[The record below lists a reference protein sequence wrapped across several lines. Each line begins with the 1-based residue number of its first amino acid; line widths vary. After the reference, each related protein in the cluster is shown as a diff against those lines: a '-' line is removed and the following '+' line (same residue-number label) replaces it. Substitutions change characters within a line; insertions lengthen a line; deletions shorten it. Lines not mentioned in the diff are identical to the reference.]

1 MNYRERRA
9 LFTRLTEAMER
20 SDWPSAIALADAL
33 RGEEQLERRMFDA
46 VLSAYI
52 DGNDRERAAAAGR
65 EYAVRFPADGMSH
78 FYLGRVAFLTD
89 DWAAAERHFRAALS
103 DDGLTGWYR
112 GAAESI
118 YGTLC
123 REEGRPAE
131 ASAHYLASCREK
143 DLAHG
148 KATEYSNYLFNLHYR
163 AQETPFLRRA
173 AEGYGRLIAEDGR
186 EVYTHERTPF
196 ADVRKLRIGYLSHDL
211 RFHVVAFFLYALL
224 HDYDRG
230 RFEVYAYTDCREDG
244 ASRGFQAMVDV
255 WRDVRGSSYAEIARL
270 VHEDRIDILFEPGGH
285 TAYNFLRAL
294 AHRPAPVQ
302 ISGIGYFDTTGL
314 SAVNYFLGD
323 RYADPAENDASFV
336 EQLVRLPKSHFCYM
350 WHDAP
355 GLPAPAPFLR
365 KGYVTF
371 GCFNNFA
378 KVTDEMLRVWA
389 AILAAV
395 PDSRLYLKAAVF
407 NHEEGKRLALAR
419 LAAAGIDRGRL
430 VLGRQEPIYLQA
442 YRDVDIALDTYP
454 YPGGGT
460 TCDALY
466 MGVPVISCYGQQHG
480 TRFGYSLLMNLG
492 HAELCAPTLAAYAAA
507 AVSLARDDA
516 RLARLH
522 RTLRA
527 EMLASPLMQG
537 MDYAGCMEQV
547 YTRLFLDW
555 QEADLSAAERAVLAE
570 KERAALTQA
579 LAAED
584 WPRVRLLAGALT
596 ARERDEGRGLVATVG
611 APAAEAPS
619 LVVPGRA
626 AWAWEALA
634 LACIAG
640 GEWARASFALR
651 QAIAREETPKVEHLR
666 LLAQAEIALGHYV
679 RGYEAAAATRRA
691 LESQKGTASFRRSVL
706 TLYAK
711 AALSTGRHRQAVAAY
726 QFAAQLAQREG
737 MHAEACALYSSYLLA
752 AHCLPLSEETYGR
765 MHCGYQVL
773 LSFVTPLPAPP
784 VYGHDRIRVGYLS
797 GDFRHHVMFS
807 FLYALLAAHD
817 ARAFEVYCYS
827 LSDVEDDFTALVRQA
842 ADVFRTVHGRSYEEI
857 ARTIRADEIDV
868 LVDLGG
874 HSAGAGLPV
883 LAWRPACV
891 QVSGLGYP
899 HATGL
904 AAVDAFLTDQQAD
917 GAAQQ
922 ADWLRYHEAPVF
934 LRSQFCYTGRSD
946 LAPSAGAPC
955 KERGYVTFGVFQ
967 RYQKITDEMLCLW
980 QSILDAVPGS
990 RLLLKC
996 DAFGE
1001 PEGVLAAIAR
1011 LERLGL
1017 DISRV
1022 DCEAASPDYMER
1034 LRDGVDI
1041 ALDTYPYPGGGTTC
1055 DALYMGV
1062 PVVTR
1067 YGRRRDTR
1075 FGLSILAAAGL
1086 AELAFETPEAY
1097 VAGAVALA
1105 RDAAGLELLH
1115 RQLRALLLRSPL
1127 MDAEG
1132 YTREVEQVYCH
1143 LVARRETSSV
1153 QTVSAA
1159 MTRENPGL
1167 EQAAEHVVAESDF
1180 KEVTGRRACP
1190 QVVEAGEDTTV
1201 QLASIHEKLA
1211 PVLQL
1216 KERGALFEALDRLH
1230 AFVQSGALR
1239 ADEIWRARYLESS
1252 LRYQLCDLKGALAA
1266 SWAAIQSPL
1275 GQPLRIQQMEYS
1287 DHLFM
1292 LHYLPHVSDE
1302 VWKARQLG
1310 YDAFTRA
1317 CRQFS
1322 HAPERHV
1329 HARLRIGYLAYVFR
1343 ENVESYF
1350 TMPLLLGYDRSSFE
1364 VYCYQLQEERDLLTE
1379 EIEKHVTS
1387 FRTFAQNVPFSEVAR
1402 DIYED
1407 EIDILFDFDVHASG
1421 GRTMAVMCYRPAP
1434 VQVAGIGYMSTSGS
1448 SAVDYFL
1455 GDGYCD
1461 PPGLHDEDFCEEI
1474 LRMRHSHFCYTP
1486 SERVRRI
1493 RRQYAP
1499 HTPVVFGSFN
1509 NFYKLTD
1516 EMLTLWLRIV
1526 RAVPG
1531 SHLLLKNSSHK
1542 AAALRVTRRR
1552 LLCLGFRAEEFTLED
1567 ADGTYLARYL
1577 DVDIALDPYPYT
1589 GGATTLEALY
1599 MGVPVVSRYGRRHG
1613 ERFGYSI
1620 LRNLGLE
1627 ALCTDDTEAYVR
1639 IAVDLAHQ
1647 PERLAWLHAELPAR
1661 MQASPL
1667 MDGVAYVREM
1677 ECHYKEIWRRYLA
1690 RQAGNQAAS
1699 SYNKN

>member
-1 MNYRERRA
+1 M
-9 LFTRLTEAMER
+9 
-20 SDWPSAIALADAL
+20 
-33 RGEEQLERRMFDA
+33 
-46 VLSAYI
+46 
-52 DGNDRERAAAAGR
+52 
-65 EYAVRFPADGMSH
+65 
-78 FYLGRVAFLTD
+78 
-89 DWAAAERHFRAALS
+89 
-103 DDGLTGWYR
+103 
-112 GAAESI
+112 
-118 YGTLC
+118 
-123 REEGRPAE
+123 
-131 ASAHYLASCREK
+131 
-143 DLAHG
+143 
-148 KATEYSNYLFNLHYR
+148 
-163 AQETPFLRRA
+163 
-173 AEGYGRLIAEDGR
+173 
-186 EVYTHERTPF
+186 
-196 ADVRKLRIGYLSHDL
+196 
-211 RFHVVAFFLYALL
+211 
-224 HDYDRG
+224 
-230 RFEVYAYTDCREDG
+230 
-244 ASRGFQAMVDV
+244 
-255 WRDVRGSSYAEIARL
+255 
-270 VHEDRIDILFEPGGH
+270 
-285 TAYNFLRAL
+285 
-294 AHRPAPVQ
+294 
-302 ISGIGYFDTTGL
+302 
-314 SAVNYFLGD
+314 
-323 RYADPAENDASFV
+323 
-336 EQLVRLPKSHFCYM
+336 
-350 WHDAP
+350 
-355 GLPAPAPFLR
+355 
-365 KGYVTF
+365 
-371 GCFNNFA
+371 
-378 KVTDEMLRVWA
+378 
-389 AILAAV
+389 
-395 PDSRLYLKAAVF
+395 
-407 NHEEGKRLALAR
+407 
-419 LAAAGIDRGRL
+419 
-430 VLGRQEPIYLQA
+430 
-442 YRDVDIALDTYP
+442 
-454 YPGGGT
+454 
-460 TCDALY
+460 
-466 MGVPVISCYGQQHG
+466 
-480 TRFGYSLLMNLG
+480 
-492 HAELCAPTLAAYAAA
+492 
-507 AVSLARDDA
+507 
-516 RLARLH
+516 
-522 RTLRA
+522 
-527 EMLASPLMQG
+527 
-537 MDYAGCMEQV
+537 
-547 YTRLFLDW
+547 
-555 QEADLSAAERAVLAE
+555 
-570 KERAALTQA
+570 
-579 LAAED
+579 
-584 WPRVRLLAGALT
+584 
-596 ARERDEGRGLVATVG
+596 
-611 APAAEAPS
+611 
-619 LVVPGRA
+619 
-626 AWAWEALA
+626 
-634 LACIAG
+634 
-640 GEWARASFALR
+640 
-651 QAIAREETPKVEHLR
+651 
-666 LLAQAEIALGHYV
+666 
-679 RGYEAAAATRRA
+679 
-691 LESQKGTASFRRSVL
+691 
-706 TLYAK
+706 
-711 AALSTGRHRQAVAAY
+711 
-726 QFAAQLAQREG
+726 
-737 MHAEACALYSSYLLA
+737 
-752 AHCLPLSEETYGR
+752 
-765 MHCGYQVL
+765 
-773 LSFVTPLPAPP
+773 
-784 VYGHDRIRVGYLS
+784 
-797 GDFRHHVMFS
+797 
-807 FLYALLAAHD
+807 
-817 ARAFEVYCYS
+817 
-827 LSDVEDDFTALVRQA
+827 
-842 ADVFRTVHGRSYEEI
+842 
-857 ARTIRADEIDV
+857 
-868 LVDLGG
+868 
-874 HSAGAGLPV
+874 
-883 LAWRPACV
+883 
-891 QVSGLGYP
+891 
-899 HATGL
+899 
-904 AAVDAFLTDQQAD
+904 DAFLTDQQAD

-922 ADWLRYHEAPVF
+922 ADWQRYHEAPVF

-1075 FGLSILAAAGL
+1075 FGLSILEAAGL

-1097 VAGAVALA
+1097 VAGVVALA

-1132 YTREVEQVYCH
+1132 YTREVEQVYRH
-1143 LVARRETSSV
+1143 LLARRETSSV

-1167 EQAAEHVVAESDF
+1167 EQTSEHVVAESDF

-1190 QVVEAGEDTTV
+1190 QVVGAGEDTTV
-1201 QLASIHEKLA
+1201 QLASMDEKLA

-1230 AFVQSGALR
+1230 ALVQSGALR

-1461 PPGLHDEDFCEEI
+1461 PPGLHDEDFSEKI
-1474 LRMRHSHFCYTP
+1474 LRMRYSHFCYTP
-1486 SERVRRI
+1486 SERVRRVK
-1493 RRQYAP
+1493 RQYAP

-1552 LLCLGFRAEEFTLED
+1552 LLRLGFRAEEFTLED

-1647 PERLAWLHAELPAR
+1647 PERLARLHAELPAR

>member
-65 EYAVRFPADGMSH
+65 EYAARFPADGMSH

-89 DWAAAERHFRAALS
+89 DWVAAERHFRAALA

-148 KATEYSNYLFNLHYR
+148 KASEYSNYLFNLHYR
-163 AQETPFLRRA
+163 AQDTSFLRRA
-173 AEGYGRLIAEDGR
+173 AEGYGQLLAADVQETYVR
-186 EVYTHERTPF
+186 ERTPF

-244 ASRGFQAMVDV
+244 ASRGFRAMVDV
-255 WRDVRGSSYAEIARL
+255 WREVRGRTYAEIARL

-285 TAYNFLRAL
+285 TAYNFLRTL
-294 AHRPAPVQ
+294 AYRPAPVQ
-302 ISGIGYFDTTGL
+302 ISGVGYFDTTGL
-314 SAVNYFLGD
+314 PAVGYFLGD
-323 RYADPAENDASFV
+323 RYVDPAENDASFV
-336 EQLVRLPKSHFCYM
+336 ERLVRLPESHFCYM

-355 GLPAPAPFLR
+355 GPLAPAPFLR

-378 KVTDEMLRVWA
+378 KVTDEMLRVWS

-407 NHEEGKRLALAR
+407 HHEEGKRRALAR

-430 VLGRQEPIYLQA
+430 VIGLQEPIYLHA
-442 YRDVDIALDTYP
+442 YQDVDIALDTYP

-492 HAELCAPTLAAYAAA
+492 HAELCASTLASYAAA
-507 AVSLARDDA
+507 AVSLARDGA

-537 MDYAGCMEQV
+537 MDYVGRMEQV

-555 QEADLSAAERAVLAE
+555 QEADLSDE
-570 KERAALTQA
+570 ERAAQTEREQTALTRA

-596 ARERDEGRGLVATVG
+596 ARECDEGRGLVATVG
-611 APAAEAPS
+611 VPAAEAPS
-619 LVVPGRA
+619 LVAPGRA

-634 LACIAG
+634 LACVAG
-640 GEWARASFALR
+640 EEWARASFALR
-651 QAIAREETPKVEHLR
+651 QAIAREETPKVEQLR
-666 LLAQAEIALGHYV
+666 LLAQAELALGHYE
-679 RGYEAAAATRRA
+679 RGYEAAVAARRELA
-691 LESQKGTASFRRSVL
+691 AQKGTASFRRSVL

-726 QFAAQLAQREG
+726 QLAAQLAQAEG
-737 MHAEACALYSSYLLA
+737 VHAEACALYSSYLLA
-752 AHCLPLSEETYGR
+752 AHCLPLSAETYGR
-765 MHCGYQVL
+765 MHCGYQAI
-773 LSFVTPLPAPP
+773 LSFVTPFPAPP
-784 VYGHDRIRVGYLS
+784 AYAHDRIRVGYLS

-817 ARAFEVYCYS
+817 ARAFAVYCYS
-827 LSDVEDDFTALVRQA
+827 LSDVEDDFTALVRQS
-842 ADVFRTVHGRSYEEI
+842 ADVFRMVHGQSYEGI

-874 HSAGAGLPV
+874 HSASAGLPV
-883 LAWRPACV
+883 LAWRSARV

-904 AAVDAFLTDQQAD
+904 AAVDAFLTDHQAD
-917 GAAQQ
+917 GAAQER
-922 ADWLRYHEAPVF
+922 DWRRYHEQPVF

-955 KERGYVTFGVFQ
+955 KEKGYMTFGVFQ
-967 RYQKITDEMLCLW
+967 RYQKITDEMLRLW
-980 QSILDAVPGS
+980 RRILDAVPGS

-1041 ALDTYPYPGGGTTC
+1041 ALDSYPYPGGGTTC

-1062 PVVTR
+1062 PVVTL

-1097 VAGAVALA
+1097 AAGAVALA
-1105 RDAAGLELLH
+1105 RDAAGLDLLH

-1132 YTREVEQVYCH
+1132 YTREVEQAY
-1143 LVARRETSSV
+1143 RRLL
-1153 QTVSAA
+1153 AA
-1159 MTRENPGL
+1159 QQICL
-1167 EQAAEHVVAESDF
+1167 AQAAAAELPRINSRSEQVAESSAAENVPLTAPSDC
-1180 KEVTGRRACP
+1180 ACP
-1190 QVVEAGEDTTV
+1190 ADMEVQEDTTKN
-1201 QLASIHEKLA
+1201 LTALNEKLA
-1211 PVLQL
+1211 PVLRL
-1216 KERGALFEALDRLH
+1216 KERGALPEALDRLR
-1230 AFVQSGALR
+1230 ALVQAGALR

-1252 LRYQLCDLKGALAA
+1252 LRYQMYDLPGALAA
-1266 SWAAIQSPL
+1266 SWAGIQSPL

-1302 VWKARQLG
+1302 IWRARHLG

-1322 HAPERHV
+1322 HAPERHA

-1364 VYCYQLQEERDLLTE
+1364 VYCYQLQEARDLLTE
-1379 EIEKHVTS
+1379 EIEKHVTA
-1387 FRTFAQNVPFSEVAR
+1387 FRTFAQDVPLSEVAR

-1434 VQVAGIGYMSTSGS
+1434 VQMAGIGYMSTSGS

-1461 PPGLHDEDFCEEI
+1461 PPGLHDEDFREEI

-1499 HTPVVFGSFN
+1499 HTPVMFGSFN

-1516 EMLTLWLRIV
+1516 EMLTLWLRII
-1526 RAVPG
+1526 RSVPG

-1542 AAALRVTRRR
+1542 AAALRVTRRC
-1552 LLCLGFRAEEFTLED
+1552 LLRLGFRAEEFTLED
-1567 ADGTYLARYL
+1567 ADGTYLDRYL
-1577 DVDIALDPYPYT
+1577 DIDIALDPYPYT

-1620 LRNLGLE
+1620 LKNLGLE
-1627 ALCTDDTEAYVR
+1627 ALCTEDTEAYVR
-1639 IAVDLAHQ
+1639 IAVQLACQ
-1647 PERLAWLHAELPAR
+1647 PERLVRLHAELPAR

-1667 MDGVAYVREM
+1667 MDGAAYVREM
-1677 ECHYKEIWRRYLA
+1677 ECHYREIWRRYLA
-1690 RQAGNQAAS
+1690 RQAGNQAAP
-1699 SYNKN
+1699 SYNKE